1 LETIAAIIIGVIAI
15 VMLGILLRNIFFLE
29 KRITEQDIREELRLQ
44 ADKLQRSIESEIK
57 ESRQETHKYITDS
70 FRSLADILAGSQKQ
84 IAEIQDK
91 RLSDLN
97 QQLNQKNDTLQ
108 KTVSDMLKHIN
119 DIMESRLIAIQRDNE
134 K

>member
-1 LETIAAIIIGVIAI
+1 METIAAIIIGVITI

-70 FRSLADILAGSQKQ
+70 FRSRRRTSPRPPCAAPH
-84 IAEIQDK
+84 
-91 RLSDLN
+91 R
-97 QQLNQKNDTLQ
+97 
-108 KTVSDMLKHIN
+108 
-119 DIMESRLIAIQRDNE
+119 
-134 K
+134 